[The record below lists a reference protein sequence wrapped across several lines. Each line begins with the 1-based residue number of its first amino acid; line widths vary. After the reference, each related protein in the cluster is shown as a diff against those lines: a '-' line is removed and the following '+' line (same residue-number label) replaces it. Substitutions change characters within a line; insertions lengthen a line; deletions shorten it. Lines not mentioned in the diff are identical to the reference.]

1 MTPHDGV
8 LTITSTLPLALLSAG
23 MVLEWLLNSGR
34 IQRSY
39 MRELRE
45 QLVSYVDDV
54 DNGRV
59 APTLGVPCFPSL
71 VASYNLG
78 CKSSEDFKQA
88 FLRAGQ
94 NGGRLCERYCLWCGR
109 NGHPGRRVRNAMLE
123 AERLQ
128 RNYLLLEEYVKWK
141 RPTLRWWRHPPHRIC
156 AASGYGWQLR
166 AVAIPPELGSFAQ
179 KQPLPESWAG
189 RDVELRL
196 RPVFLALVFA
206 IKSVYCGLGNQRATG
221 PGVEAG

>member
-1 MTPHDGV
+1 
-8 LTITSTLPLALLSAG
+8 

-34 IQRSY
+34 IQAVLHA
-39 MRELRE
+39 ELRE

-71 VASYNLG
+71 VGSYNLG

-94 NGGRLCERYCLWCGR
+94 MAEDCVKGIACGVAEMAITAEV
-109 NGHPGRRVRNAMLE
+109 VRNAMLE

-141 RPTLRWWRHPPHRIC
+141 RAYFEMGGDTHPTEFVLHPGTDG
-156 AASGYGWQLR
+156 SWR

-189 RDVELRL
+189 LRDSELAAETGVPGARFCHKNRFIAVWETKEQLVRALKQANLL
-196 RPVFLALVFA
+196 R
-206 IKSVYCGLGNQRATG
+206 
-221 PGVEAG
+221 